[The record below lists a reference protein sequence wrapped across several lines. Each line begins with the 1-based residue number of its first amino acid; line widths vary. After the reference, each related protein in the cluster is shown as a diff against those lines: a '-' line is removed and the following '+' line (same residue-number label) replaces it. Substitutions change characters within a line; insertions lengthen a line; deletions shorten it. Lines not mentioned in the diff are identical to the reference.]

1 MDTQTTVF
9 ILVYLAIIAFFIYCG
24 WKMFEKAGRPGWEVL
39 VPFYNLYIMTTKIA
53 LLPAWYIIL
62 FFIPIANIYAL
73 FKIYIS
79 IAHNFGK
86 STGFGIGLIFL
97 GFIFLPILA
106 LGDAEFKKGETN
118 LEDNLVG

>member
-24 WKMFEKAGRPGWEVL
+24 WKMYEKAGRPGWEVL
-39 VPFYNLYIMTTKIA
+39 VPLYNLYIMTTKIA
-53 LLPAWYIIL
+53 LLLAWYIIL

>member
-24 WKMFEKAGRPGWEVL
+24 WKMYEKAGRPGWEVL
-39 VPFYNLYIMTTKIA
+39 VPLYNLYIMTTKIA